1 MDATMKIALI
11 WIVWLALVLWW
22 LSPEIETVRDKVSE
36 HNAQIERALHE

>member
-22 LSPEIETVRDKVSE
+22 LTPEMNEIKYNINK
-36 HNAQIERALHE
+36 HNAQIEKTFNE